1 MTPENKSKLLFLLGC
16 MPTRILLVYLTI
28 VGSKKVKQLLA
39 YLAIVIAFGFIY
51 IYLTG
56 ARKVGAET
64 FGQPIWW
71 NNLRP
76 IHAGLYLAFAY
87 NALHGCSCAWKY
99 LATDV
104 VVGFLA
110 FIWHHFLT

>member
-1 MTPENKSKLLFLLGC
+1 MTPEKKSKLLFLLGC
-16 MPTRILLVYLTI
+16 MPARILLVYLAM

-39 YLAIVIAFGFIY
+39 YLAIIIAVGFLY
-51 IYLTG
+51 IYFTG

-64 FGQPIWW
+64 FGQLIWW

-104 VVGFLA
+104 VIGFLA
-110 FIWHHFLT
+110 FIWHHYF

>member
-1 MTPENKSKLLFLLGC
+1 MTPENKSMLLFLLGC
-16 MPTRILLVYLTI
+16 MPTRILLAYLAK
-28 VGSKKVKQLLA
+28 VGSKKVKQFIA

-51 IYLTG
+51 IYFTG

-87 NALHGCSCAWKY
+87 NALHGCDCAWKY

-104 VVGFLA
+104 VIGFSA
-110 FIWHHFLT
+110 FIWHHYF